1 MKTSDFKTMTPEDWY
16 VANFRRFENSLNGEI
31 TTPFHTVRQEAIAR
45 FSELGFPTT
54 RNEEWK
60 YTSISPLLKKE
71 FTLGDETAKLSPQE
85 IKKYTFKG
93 LEETVVV
100 LINGCYYS
108 ELSTFRADQKG
119 VLVEGMAAAFAKHPQ
134 LISNFLAKYADYRQE
149 PFVALN
155 TAFTLD
161 GVFVYI
167 PEGTVI
173 EKPIH
178 LLNISAPAEDNSFSN
193 PRILIVAGRDSK
205 VQLVETHEH
214 YSGYSCF
221 VNQVT
226 EIVLEE
232 KAVVDH
238 IKIQDENLQTYHI
251 ANRQVHQSKGSNY
264 SSVNIDLG
272 GALVR
277 NNLNVKLNDENCE
290 AHLIGF
296 YLGKDNQHVDNH
308 TFMDHA
314 MPNCHSNEL
323 YKGIL
328 DDKSRGVFNGKIM
341 VRKDAQKTN
350 AYQNNK
356 SLLLS
361 DFATMNAKPQLEI
374 FADDVK
380 CSHGATVGELDE
392 EALFYL
398 RTRGIA
404 LEKARAIL
412 QYAFASD
419 VFSYIKIEA
428 VREKLDEILHE
439 RLSKNVK

>member
-1 MKTSDFKTMTPEDWY
+1 MPPEEWY
-16 VANFRRFENSLNGEI
+16 VANFRRFENSLNGE
-31 TTPFHTVRQEAIAR
+31 TTAPFHTIRQEAIAR
-45 FSELGFPTT
+45 FAELGFPTT

-60 YTSISPLLKKE
+60 YTSISPLLKRG
-71 FTLGDETAKLSPQE
+71 FTPGEDFADISAQKL
-85 IKKYTFKG
+85 KKFAFKG
-93 LEETVVV
+93 LEENVVV
-100 LINGCYYS
+100 LINGRYS
-108 ELSTFRADQKG
+108 GAFSTFRGDQEG
-119 VLVEGMAAAFAKHPQ
+119 ILVEGMAAAFARHPR
-134 LISNFLAKYADYRQE
+134 LISNYLAKYADYQQE

-161 GVFVYI
+161 GVFISI
-167 PEGTVI
+167 PEGSVI
-173 EKPIH
+173 EQPIH
-178 LLNISAPAEDNSFSN
+178 LLNISAPTGNNFFSN
-193 PRILIVAGRDSK
+193 PRILVVAGKNSR
-205 VQLVETHEH
+205 VQIVETHDHLSEH
-214 YSGYSCF
+214 SCF

-232 KAVVDH
+232 NALVDH
-238 IKIQDENLQTYHI
+238 VKIQDENLQTYHI
-251 ANRQVHQSKGSNY
+251 ANRQVHQEKGSNY

-272 GALVR
+272 GMLVR
-277 NNLNVKLNDENCE
+277 NNLNVRLNEENCE

-296 YLGKDNQHVDNH
+296 YLGKDNQHIDNH

-328 DDKSRGVFNGKIM
+328 DDKSRGVFNGKIL

-398 RTRGIA
+398 RTRGIT
-404 LEKARAIL
+404 LEKAQAIL
-412 QYAFASD
+412 QYAFAGD
-419 VFSYIKIEA
+419 VFSYIKIGA